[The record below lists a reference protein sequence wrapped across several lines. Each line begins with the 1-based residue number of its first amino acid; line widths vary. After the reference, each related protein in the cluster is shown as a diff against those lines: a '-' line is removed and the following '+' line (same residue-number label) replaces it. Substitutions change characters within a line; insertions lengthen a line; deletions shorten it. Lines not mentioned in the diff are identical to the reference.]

1 MKQVALPILVC
12 ALLIG
17 CSTDHGSRAQLL
29 DGTEA
34 HTTNSFGIYLTVG
47 RVSLASIS
55 NNLSAVALVSP
66 AVISEAD
73 VAAVDLQSG
82 LMKLKGNA
90 HERVPQASP
99 EMPQF
104 VVVADGERLFLGAFG
119 TTRSSRPGP
128 DGNATI
134 VVDGAPE
141 YLSLG
146 WNDPGGGRGGY
157 GWWLGKYEDP
167 SDLWSDP
174 RLKSCLG
181 RLHKLQKISL

>member
-1 MKQVALPILVC
+1 MKQVALPIMVC

-17 CSTDHGSRAQLL
+17 CSTDHGSRAQSL
-29 DGTEA
+29 DGTEV

-47 RVSLASIS
+47 RVSLASVS

-73 VAAVDLQSG
+73 IAAVDLQSG

-90 HERVPQASP
+90 YERVPQPSP

-119 TTRSSRPGP
+119 TT
-128 DGNATI
+128 
-134 VVDGAPE
+134 
-141 YLSLG
+141 L
-146 WNDPGGGRGGY
+146 
-157 GWWLGKYEDP
+157 
-167 SDLWSDP
+167 
-174 RLKSCLG
+174 
-181 RLHKLQKISL
+181 